1 MNTRRLP
8 LGLLAGL
15 LVFVSLAC
23 LGSGVTQKTPTPPP
37 PPTEAAQP
45 TLPPP
50 PTETTHPTLA
60 PPTAA
65 SGLGII
71 QSVTMASGITGD
83 SFKPVGPTINFV
95 DPPVV
100 HVVVSTQ
107 DAPAKTTVRVDW
119 FLGSA
124 GKVPPDSNLGTY
136 EITTDGSRNL
146 DFSFKPD
153 AHMTHG
159 AYYVEVYL
167 DGHFFLRVNF
177 YVAAQ

>member
-8 LGLLAGL
+8 LVRLAGL

-37 PPTEAAQP
+37 TPTEVAQ
-45 TLPPP
+45 
-50 PTETTHPTLA
+50 PTLA
-60 PPTAA
+60 PPPAA

-83 SFKPVGPTINFV
+83 SFEPVGPTINFV

-107 DAPAKTTVRVDW
+107 AAPAKTTLRVDW

-124 GKVPPDSNLGTY
+124 GTVPPDSSLGTY

-146 DFSFKPD
+146 DFSYKPA
-153 AHMTHG
+153 AHMTPG

-167 DGHFFLRVNF
+167 DGQFFLRVNF